1 MGYYI
6 ISCITGHEEQVLKA
20 TKRQLVREVPS
31 LAEKTDFVFPVRLI
45 EEHWNGK
52 WVDVRKPLIPS
63 YFFAR
68 SSENLDQVA
77 DIVSKINYSLGFLTY
92 KGEQRTALLKGR
104 DMDYASWVFSNNGEI
119 KKSKVVLYPN
129 QKIKV
134 ISGPLAMLHGKILRV
149 DKHQRKILIE
159 IQIATN
165 VVRVSLGA
173 EFVAP
178 EEITTT
184 QG

>member
-20 TKRQLVREVPS
+20 TKRRLLKEVP
-31 LAEKTDFVFPVRLI
+31 LIAEKTDFLFPVRLI
-45 EEHWNGK
+45 DEHWNGK
-52 WVDVRKPLIPS
+52 WVEVKKPLIPS
-63 YFFAR
+63 YFFVR
-68 SSENLDQVA
+68 SPEDLDQVA
-77 DIVSKINYSLGFLTY
+77 DIISKVNDSLGFLTY
-92 KGEQRTALLKGR
+92 KGEHKTALLKSK

-119 KKSKVVLYPN
+119 KKSKVILCPN
-129 QKIKV
+129 QKVKV
-134 ISGPLAMLHGKILRV
+134 ISGPLASLQGRILRV
-149 DKHQRKILIE
+149 DKHQRKILVE

-173 EFVAP
+173 EFVTPTEAG
-178 EEITTT
+178 TT